1 MHLRARLSPTLLF
14 MTFFITP
21 KPSYLQ
27 IRPLEF
33 FSTKY
38 KIGISKKQFGLTNKT
53 TVDGKISVVTVLLYK
68 SHINHTL
75 HGKSFF

>member
-1 MHLRARLSPTLLF
+1 MHLRAKLSPTLLF

-27 IRPLEF
+27 IRSLEF

-38 KIGISKKQFGLTNKT
+38 KIQMRYIKE
-53 TVDGKISVVTVLLYK
+53 TVWANLK
-68 SHINHTL
+68 
-75 HGKSFF
+75 